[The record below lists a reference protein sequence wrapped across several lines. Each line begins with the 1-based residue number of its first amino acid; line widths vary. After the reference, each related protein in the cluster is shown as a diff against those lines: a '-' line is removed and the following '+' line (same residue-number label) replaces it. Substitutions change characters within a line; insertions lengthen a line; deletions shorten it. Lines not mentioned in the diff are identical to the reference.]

1 MKNKNEKAR
10 KEERDIMDA
19 TVSEKKKSWWR
30 MKTMNNE
37 RPWTSLCALQ
47 NRWTEEKEIKRVVSK
62 IISWLHLKIIKKI
75 CKGWNWC
82 LIMLVISQCFFQKNI
97 LLILNHEASWILFGL
112 HKTSHS
118 FLSVLHKLSSKRATD
133 LEENYRTSS

>member
-19 TVSEKKKSWWR
+19 TVSEKKKRWWR

-62 IISWLHLKIIKKI
+62 IISWLHFKIIKKYVKVEI
-75 CKGWNWC
+75 Y
-82 LIMLVISQCFFQKNI
+82 VQ
-97 LLILNHEASWILFGL
+97 
-112 HKTSHS
+112 
-118 FLSVLHKLSSKRATD
+118 
-133 LEENYRTSS
+133 